1 MIPQHE
7 LPDDEVTD
15 VLNWIKKT
23 NHLTPEEISI
33 TESKAVDIVN
43 NIKSQTWTSL
53 EVTLAFCHRASI
65 AHQLTNCLTEIF
77 FDEAIKRAKEL
88 DHYQLVSPGGGK
100 LAGPFHGLP
109 ISLKDNFN
117 VKGHGTTLG
126 MVNFVLIH
134 NKLSMI
140 LH

>member
-109 ISLKDNFN
+109 ISLK
-117 VKGHGTTLG
+117 TISMLRA
-126 MVNFVLIH
+126 MVLLWVW
-134 NKLSMI
+134 
-140 LH
+140 